1 MKSFIFQR
9 VGVLAVCVM
18 GISFAVNSAMFAF
31 PLTYQDQKKEQDKDK
46 EKAKQPNVSPEEQKS
61 LSNLNTA
68 NGPEA
73 KIKAAGEYLKKY
85 SKSPMREQVAR
96 YVADEIAGVK
106 DFEQKITLSRS
117 YLATF
122 NQPEEAD
129 LIKPILVESYLNTG
143 KVDDALTESTK
154 HLERNPGDVIV
165 LTQLAWAGAMQAQ
178 KGGASPKL
186 MQTASD
192 AGTKAIQSME
202 ADKKPEKMT
211 AENWTA
217 FRNAWLPR
225 LYQGQGVI
233 KFYSNDKPGAKE
245 SLEKAVGLDPY
256 EPSTL
261 LMLMTIA
268 DEQYNE
274 LAKKYQAEKKADQ
287 LKQALASMDEAIDWM
302 ARAIAATEGQAQYKT
317 INDQLK
323 ENLKQYYGFRHD
335 GKTDGMN
342 ELIQKYKKTN

>member
-1 MKSFIFQR
+1 MKSFIFHR
-9 VGVLAVCVM
+9 VGVLAVCII
-18 GISFAVNSAMFAF
+18 GISFGLNSAISAF
-31 PLTYQDQKKEQDKDK
+31 SLTYQDQKKGQDKD
-46 EKAKQPNVSPEEQKS
+46 KQPNVSPEEQKS
-61 LSNLNTA
+61 LSNINTA
-68 NGPEA
+68 SGPEA

-96 YVADEIAGVK
+96 YVADEIVVVK
-106 DFEQKITLSRS
+106 DNEQKISLSRS

-129 LIKPILVESYLNTG
+129 LIKPILVEAYLNTG

-186 MQTASD
+186 LQTSSD
-192 AGTKAIQSME
+192 AGTKAIQLME
-202 ADKKPEKMT
+202 SDKKPERMT
-211 AENWTA
+211 AENWTS
-217 FRNAWLPR
+217 FRNSWLPR

-233 KFYSNDKPGAKE
+233 KFYGNDKPGAKE
-245 SLEKAVGLDPY
+245 NLEKAVGLDPY

-261 LMLMTIA
+261 LMLVTIA
-268 DEQYNE
+268 NEQYND
-274 LAKKYQAEKKADQ
+274 LAKKYQTEKKAEL
-287 LKQALASMDEAIDWM
+287 LKQALATMDEAIDWM
-302 ARAIAATEGQAQYKT
+302 ARAIAATEGQAQYQT
-317 INDQLK
+317 ITETLK

-342 ELIQKYKKTN
+342 ELIQKYKKAN